1 MQATLYILL
10 LKLNNVAFFC
20 VLLHKVWLGIIISL
34 LVAAI
39 FLWLISYFESRN
51 FVQPSKRRAGWFSYF
66 WFLFRV
72 AINRIY
78 KFTLL
83 LKIQSNVVLG
93 HKKNLFE
100 SLANRDAEFSLAK
113 KLVVAVWCLIAVVF
127 VNSYTSSLVSY
138 LTAPRFVPLINTV
151 QDLADSRELQVSSL
165 KFTSIDSTLL
175 VSIYY
180 SRPENKREL

>member
-1 MQATLYILL
+1 M
-10 LKLNNVAFFC
+10 
-20 VLLHKVWLGIIISL
+20 
-34 LVAAI
+34 
-39 FLWLISYFESRN
+39 
-51 FVQPSKRRAGWFSYF
+51 
-66 WFLFRV
+66 

-138 LTAPRFVPLINTV
+138 LTAPKFVPLINTV